1 MQIAQISDAT
11 HKIFARKS
19 VFSVVYSH
27 QFVYNRINEHIWEV
41 NFMYLKR
48 KIDTYLMNWKNNE
61 DRKPLIVKGPRQIGK
76 TESIRKFAEANYKSV
91 VEINFVT
98 SEKYKQITVDG
109 YSAESVIKNI
119 SLIAPSH
126 KFIPGETL
134 IFFDEIQEYPEIATS
149 LKFFSIDGRFDVI
162 CSGSLLGINYKRIE
176 SNSVGYKT
184 DYNMYSL
191 DFEEFL
197 WAKGYTAD
205 IVEDMLTHMKELK
218 PFSQLE
224 HSVFSSH
231 FLDYCILGGMPAVVR
246 EFIKNK
252 TFEGTLDIQWQLLA
266 DYKEDIRK
274 YADGIDQ
281 TRIINV
287 FNSIPVQLA
296 KENKKFQLSKVEKGA
311 RFKDYRGCIEWLEDA
326 GMVHMCYCLNNA
338 ELPLKGNYDINKFKM
353 YFCDTGLFVALLDDE
368 AQEDLRA
375 NKNLSVYKGA
385 LYESIV
391 GEALV
396 KEGYQLYY
404 FKREDSTLE
413 EDFFVRT
420 ADHLIPVEVKAK
432 NSKSKSLAQ
441 LIKSDKYSDISYG
454 IKFCAG
460 NIGLE
465 NNIYTFPYYCTF
477 LLKRY
482 LKEV

>member
-1 MQIAQISDAT
+1 
-11 HKIFARKS
+11 
-19 VFSVVYSH
+19 
-27 QFVYNRINEHIWEV
+27 
-41 NFMYLKR
+41 MYLKR
-48 KIDTYLMNWKNNE
+48 KIDAYLKNWKNSE

-76 TESIRKFAEANYKSV
+76 TESIKKFAEGNYKSFI
-91 VEINFVT
+91 EINFVT
-98 SEKYKQITVDG
+98 SEKYKKITSDG

-119 SLIAPSH
+119 SLIDPSH

-134 IFFDEIQEYPEIATS
+134 IFFDEVQEYPEIATS

-197 WAKGYTAD
+197 WAKGYTSD
-205 IVEDMLTHMKELK
+205 VIEDMLTHMKELK
-218 PFSQLE
+218 PFSELE

-231 FLDYCILGGMPAVVR
+231 FLDYCVLGGMPAVVR

-252 TFEGTLDIQWQLLA
+252 TFEGTLDIQRQLLS

-274 YADGIDQ
+274 HAEGVDQ

-326 GMVHMCYCLNNA
+326 GMIHMCYCLNNA
-338 ELPLKGNYDINKFKM
+338 ELPLKGNYDINKFKI

-375 NKNLSVYKGA
+375 NKNLAVYKGA

-396 KEGYQLYY
+396 KAGYQLYY

-413 EDFFVRT
+413 EDFFVRS
-420 ADHLIPVEVKAK
+420 ANNLIPVEVKAK
-432 NSKSKSLAQ
+432 NSKAKSLAQ

-460 NIGLE
+460 NIGFE

-482 LKEV
+482 LKDIQ

>member
-1 MQIAQISDAT
+1 
-11 HKIFARKS
+11 
-19 VFSVVYSH
+19 
-27 QFVYNRINEHIWEV
+27 
-41 NFMYLKR
+41 MYLKR
-48 KIDTYLMNWKNNE
+48 KIDLFLMNWKNSEN
-61 DRKPLIVKGPRQIGK
+61 RKPLIVKGPRQIGK
-76 TESIRKFAEANYKSV
+76 TESIKKFAINNYKSV
-91 VEINFVT
+91 VEINFVIA
-98 SEKYKQITVDG
+98 EKYRKITADG
-109 YSAESVIKNI
+109 YSAEAVIKNI
-119 SLIAPSH
+119 TLIDPSH

-134 IFFDEIQEYPEIATS
+134 IFFDEIQDYPEIATA
-149 LKFFSIDGRFDVI
+149 LKFFCIDGI

-176 SNSVGYKT
+176 SNSVGYKI

-197 WAKGYTAD
+197 WAKGYSSD
-205 IVEDMLTHMKELK
+205 VVESMLTHMKELT
-218 PFSQLE
+218 PFSELE
-224 HSVFSSH
+224 HTVFSSH
-231 FLDYCILGGMPAVVR
+231 FLDYCVLGGMPAVVR

-252 TFEGTLDIQWQLLA
+252 TFEGTLDIQRQLLA

-274 YADGIDQ
+274 YADGMDQ
-281 TRIINV
+281 TRIMNV

-296 KENKKFQLSKVEKGA
+296 KENKKFQLTTVEKGA

-326 GMVHMCYCLNNA
+326 GMVNMCYCLNDA
-338 ELPLKGNYDINKFKM
+338 ELPLKGNCDINKFKL

-396 KEGYQLYY
+396 KSGYQLYY

-413 EDFFVRT
+413 QDFFVRT
-420 ADHLIPVEVKAK
+420 ANHLIPIEVKAK
-432 NSKSKSLAQ
+432 NSKAKSLAQ

-460 NIGLE
+460 NIGFE
-465 NNIYTFPYYCTF
+465 NNIYTFPYYCAF

-482 LKEV
+482 LKDMH